1 MRISDWSSD
10 VCSSDLADRRLEGVG
25 ILLGR
30 PANCLRSLAQGAD
43 HAVEIFRDILE
54 LRNAVE
60 AGKGRA
66 AGSSGADSAG
76 LPLETAEIAPIAK
89 EQRDHEIGRAHV

>member
-1 MRISDWSSD
+1 MRQCALQRLERLHDD
-10 VCSSDLADRRLEGVG
+10 ADRRLEGVG

-43 HAVEIFRDILE
+43 HAVEIFRDVLE
-54 LRNAVE
+54 FRDTVE
-60 AGKGRA
+60 AGKGQA

-76 LPLETAEIAPIAK
+76 LPLETAEITPIDRK
-89 EQRDHEIGRAHV
+89 STRLNSRH